1 MLGEKRLP
9 NTLVRLIEP
18 FVSRTSG
25 NFRDQKNDQKNGNG
39 NGKYP
44 DILSL
49 SYIEK
54 SALSMVIFL
63 RNTCICGT
71 SELRYQLNLI
81 CNAGINL
88 QNEILQIQNQYFQ
101 QNEYS
106 VNRENRDLSN
116 NISEKLNGRNK
127 KIVLVLFTIVIL
139 VVVAIMFFVNST
151 NKSIELVSKKMGN
164 IDWQPEQNS
173 YKWISENQIV
183 VNYSYP
189 FYDDFDIY
197 DIKKMSRSKLKFEYT
212 IPPRNKK
219 QF

>member
-88 QNEILQIQNQYFQ
+88 QNEILQIQNQNFQ

-106 VNRENRDLSN
+106 VNRENREN
-116 NISEKLNGRNK
+116 PISEKLNGRN
-127 KIVLVLFTIVIL
+127 LEGEF
-139 VVVAIMFFVNST
+139 
-151 NKSIELVSKKMGN
+151 
-164 IDWQPEQNS
+164 
-173 YKWISENQIV
+173 ENQNLNQNQNQI
-183 VNYSYP
+183 NYQSQLNKGNKGNQRRK
-189 FYDDFDIY
+189 DTINV
-197 DIKKMSRSKLKFEYT
+197 SRFISACTAVRAAVSMASQPSLRRLMVAGGKGE
-212 IPPRNKK
+212 
-219 QF
+219 